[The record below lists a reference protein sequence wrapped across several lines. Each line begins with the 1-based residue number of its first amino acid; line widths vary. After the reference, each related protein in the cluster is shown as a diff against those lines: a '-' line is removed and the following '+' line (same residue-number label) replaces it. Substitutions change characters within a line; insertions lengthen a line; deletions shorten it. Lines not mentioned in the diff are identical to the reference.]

1 MNTNYMQNLPGKY
14 LVHQRCVTCIRII
27 STTNMKRDTVYFIM
41 AAICAVA
48 AVFSFAKG
56 TFIGGWLAV
65 AGFLAML
72 LSGINYRKKN
82 KII

>member
-1 MNTNYMQNLPGKY
+1 
-14 LVHQRCVTCIRII
+14 
-27 STTNMKRDTVYFIM
+27 MKRDAIYFIV
-41 AAICAVA
+41 AAICAIA

-56 TFIGGWLAV
+56 TMMGGWLAV